1 MKKMKPIEG
10 GGERDISTSLS
21 SSTKE
26 ARTIIK
32 IWDIIIFLPN
42 FFCTSNQYYCLV
54 KTTFYHQIFTLLIFY
69 HRSTNA
75 VKNLLIQ

>member
-32 IWDIIIFLPN
+32 IWDIIIFLPKY
-42 FFCTSNQYYCLV
+42 FFA
-54 KTTFYHQIFTLLIFY
+54 HQI
-69 HRSTNA
+69 STI
-75 VKNLLIQ
+75 VWYKLHFIIKYLRC